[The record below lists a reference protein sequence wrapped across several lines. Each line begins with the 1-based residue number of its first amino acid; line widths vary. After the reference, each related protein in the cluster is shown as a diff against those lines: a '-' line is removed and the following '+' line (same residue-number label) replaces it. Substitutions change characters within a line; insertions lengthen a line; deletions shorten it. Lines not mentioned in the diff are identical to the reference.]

1 MRFERDGIDQIMLNI
16 DVNNTI
22 NGGMIQT
29 TANIEEYKNE
39 VIISI
44 KVPGIS
50 PDRLKLR
57 VSNNLLLLMHNM
69 NYEVALAGHT
79 VPLTQ
84 VLRKIPVPRKA
95 IVAAIEAVQKGNELI
110 IFIPTGTER
119 KKLDQT
125 RDIDI
130 K

>member
-29 TANIEEYKNE
+29 TANTEEYKNE
-39 VIISI
+39 VIITI

-50 PDRLKLR
+50 PERLKLR
-57 VSNNLLLLMHNM
+57 VFNNLLLLMHNM
-69 NYEVALAGHT
+69 NYEVALGGHA

-95 IVAAIEAVQKGNELI
+95 MVEAIEAVQKGNELI
-110 IFIPTGTER
+110 IFIPTGNER
-119 KKLDQT
+119 QKLNQT